1 MANIKIDIEQIE
13 TNSIFVQ
20 SKLIVTIK
28 NRIAF
33 EIIGLVVVFT
43 ISLIFFLK
51 MHQYFSFTTIFIFLI
66 IFISDKYVFF
76 FPIKVPYLVINSL
89 GIGYK
94 KKIFSWHEIETIQYQ
109 IINPNVRLSGY
120 YINIGLKSMKTIS
133 IDLNKNAIDSSI
145 EVIAAYI
152 KEYWSK
158 N

>member
-28 NRIAF
+28 NRIFF

-43 ISLIFFLK
+43 ISLILFLK

-94 KKIFSWHEIETIQYQ
+94 KNFFSWHEIETIQYQ

-152 KEYWSK
+152 KKYWSK